1 MPFIK
6 PTGVNRL
13 TRIHIVGETGSG
25 KSTALGTFPGPRVI
39 VSMPGEHG
47 YGSIKHKDAED
58 PKYVD
63 PETTLLVYQAD
74 KLSPN
79 PASAQVVR
87 DVEKALYEA
96 ANMPGL
102 QTLCI
107 DGLHKLLDYAM
118 DDITAGNWF
127 EGSVVKDQ
135 KGNLEDTVPPTA
147 YGQLARWLR
156 GFLNPLIQSKVPY
169 IVFTSWDADKAV
181 RKAKP
186 GEHWSQVEKA
196 KLPALIGEAA
206 RTILGEFGVTIHAS
220 KGTWFDANGKE
231 LGKGFRWQTKSDG
244 GTLAAQIKAPPE
256 VVEKIPKFVEA
267 KWPTLAS
274 YLGLNAS

>member
-1 MPFIK
+1 MPFVK
-6 PTGVNRL
+6 PEGVNRL

-74 KLSPN
+74 KLTPN
-79 PASAQVVR
+79 PSSAQVIREVQ
-87 DVEKALYEA
+87 KALYEA
-96 ANMPGL
+96 AATPGL
-102 QTLCI
+102 QTLCV

-118 DDITAGNWF
+118 DDITGGNWF
-127 EGSVVKDQ
+127 EGSEVRDKS
-135 KGNLEDTVPPTA
+135 GSGEDIVAPSA

-156 GFLNPLIQSKVPY
+156 GFLNPLIQSKVPL
-169 IVFTSWDADKAV
+169 IVCTSWDADKPT
-181 RKAKP
+181 RKAQL
-186 GEHWSQVEKA
+186 GEHWSKVPKA

-206 RTILGEFGVTIHAS
+206 RTVIGEFGVTVHAS
-220 KGTWFDANGKE
+220 KGTWYDAAGKE
-231 LGKGFRWQTKSDG
+231 IGKGFRWQTKSDG

-256 VVEKIPKFVEA
+256 VVEKIPKYVEA

-274 YLGLNAS
+274 YLGLSAS